1 MALVRSA
8 VRDIDILSGVV
19 LDAIVVDDELRQ
31 VYKLRGGMRL
41 KILMILIVLAGGRR
55 EELLFNVGVVPE

>member
-8 VRDIDILSGVV
+8 ARDIDMLSGAV

-31 VYKLRGGMRL
+31 VYKLRGGVQM
-41 KILMILIVLAGGRR
+41 KMLMISIILGRR
-55 EELLFNVGVVPE
+55 